1 MVMRQAPPGPR
12 LFPELLP
19 HRSEP
24 PISVGRSRRVGADRP
39 TSYWRLGGPEYV
51 TSVTT
56 YETEVVPEPHFA
68 STVTCRGM
76 PLLR

>member
-1 MVMRQAPPGPR
+1 MVMRQAPPGLR

-24 PISVGRSRRVGADRP
+24 PTELLA
-39 TSYWRLGGPEYV
+39 V
-51 TSVTT
+51 TRTRICNICLTT